1 MRSLA
6 LVQLQDLQLALD
18 SDSMP
23 ESYGQFCPVAQA
35 AEVLSERW
43 TLLVVRELL
52 MGSTRF
58 NDIQRGVPR
67 MSSSLLSKRLRELE
81 QAELLT
87 TRPLAG
93 GRGKLYELTPA
104 GQALGPL
111 VIALGTWSRDW
122 MDREIGPE
130 EADPALLMWDL
141 RRSLRLQ
148 SLPRD
153 PTVVFFR
160 FRDAEPKKRAWW
172 LVARRTGADLCFSD
186 PGFPIDLELD
196 AETRALAEVW
206 LGRLDLGAAL
216 RARRV
221 KLTGPDQLVR
231 SLPEWIGLSAFAY
244 PDPATEMAAREAASG
259 VIPGAR

>member
-1 MRSLA
+1 M
-6 LVQLQDLQLALD
+6 Q
-18 SDSMP
+18 
-23 ESYGQFCPVAQA
+23 EGYGQFCPVAQA
-35 AEVLSERW
+35 AEVLNERW

-58 NDIQRGVPR
+58 NEIQRGVPR

-81 QAELLT
+81 RSELLT
-87 TRPLAG
+87 REPLQG
-93 GRGKLYELTPA
+93 ERGYAYRLTPA
-104 GQALGPL
+104 GEALGPL
-111 VIALGTWSRDW
+111 VVSLGTWSRDHLK
-122 MDREIGPE
+122 REISAE

-141 RRSLRLQ
+141 RRSLRLAR
-148 SLPRD
+148 LPKD

-172 LVARRTGADLCFSD
+172 LVARRSEAELCFSD

-196 AETRALAEVW
+196 AEARALAEVW

-221 KLTGPDQLVR
+221 RLAGPDQLVR

-244 PDPATEMAAREAASG
+244 PDPAAEMAAREAAAG
-259 VIPGAR
+259 